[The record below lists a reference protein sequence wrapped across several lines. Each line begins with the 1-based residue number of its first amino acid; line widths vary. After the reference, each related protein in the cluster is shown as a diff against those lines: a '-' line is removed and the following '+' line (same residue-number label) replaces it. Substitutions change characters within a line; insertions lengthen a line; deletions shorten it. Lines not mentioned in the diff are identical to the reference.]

1 MFKRNIVPVVTI
13 ALLFAS
19 NSLMAQ
25 PDAASSIPF
34 MEKNTEVW
42 MLVAMIVT
50 MVSALV
56 VILALSS
63 FLINSV
69 DDIRKQALIE
79 KGVLTAE
86 ELEAEEDGLTRLWRK
101 LLNSLNDSVPLK
113 EEQSID
119 MGHDYDGIRELDN
132 NLPPWWTMLFYATI
146 IWSVGY
152 LVYYHFTDYGVLQ
165 AEEYQQEMELAER
178 EQLKRLENEAESI
191 DETNV
196 VALTDAIDISGGQRL
211 YNINCV
217 ACHGAF
223 GEGGVGPNLADA
235 YWIHGGGIQ
244 NIFKTIK
251 YGVPAKGMISWQQQL
266 KPKQMQEIASY
277 ILTMQG
283 TNPAN
288 AKEPQGELWVEE
300 SGAVDTVAD
309 SAAATEE
316 PTPADSTAI
325 E

>member
-1 MFKRNIVPVVTI
+1 MFKKSVLPVVTI
-13 ALLFAS
+13 AMLFAS

-25 PDAASSIPF
+25 TDAATSIPF
-34 MEKNTEVW
+34 MEKNTEMW

-50 MVSALV
+50 LVSAIV

-69 DDIRKQALIE
+69 DDIRKQTLIE
-79 KGVLTAE
+79 KGVLSAE
-86 ELEAEEDGLTRLWRK
+86 ELEDEEDGLTRLWRK
-101 LLNSLNDSVPLK
+101 LLNMMNDSVPIT
-113 EEQSID
+113 EEDSVD
-119 MGHDYDGIRELDN
+119 TGHNYDGIRELDN

-146 IWSVGY
+146 IWGVGY
-152 LVYYHFTDYGVLQ
+152 LIYYHVTDSGMLQ
-165 AEEYQQEMELAER
+165 AEEYEYEMEVAER
-178 EQLKRLENEAESI
+178 EQLKRLENEAESV
-191 DETNV
+191 DESNV
-196 VALTDAIDISGGQRL
+196 EVLTDASSISGGQRL
-211 YNINCV
+211 YNVNCV

-235 YWIHGGGIQ
+235 YWLHGGGVK

-277 ILTMQG
+277 IVTMQG
-283 TNPAN
+283 TDPEN

-300 SGAVDTVAD
+300 SGAEQPVAD
-309 SAAATEE
+309 STATTEE